1 MAKTYDTKCYDLAE
15 HFMQDE
21 AVANDTSSDEY
32 KKACRELALA
42 IQETVED
49 WFLSHGGPLR

>member
-1 MAKTYDTKCYDLAE
+1 MAKTYDVKCYELAE

-21 AVANDTSSDEY
+21 AIAKDKSSDEY
-32 KKACRELALA
+32 KKACHQLALA

-49 WFLSHGGPLR
+49 WFMAEGPMR